1 MSKNTKF
8 NFPSE
13 ETYDDLCDKFED
25 VANKLAEGKKI
36 FQKPLNIEFD
46 IQYMELIFDYLQIY
60 NQIEDTRQTVAE
72 VMSELGITH
81 KPVIN

>member
-13 ETYDDLCDKFED
+13 ETYYDLCD
-25 VANKLAEGKKI
+25 KLAEGKKM
-36 FQKPLNIEFD
+36 FQKSFNREFD
-46 IQYMELIFDYLQIY
+46 IEYMELIFDYLQIH